1 MIRPA
6 RRQDARALAELEVR
20 AWRWSYVDFVPEE
33 DMPTVAERLER
44 WEAEPLD
51 DASVWDQD
59 GLVVGVVQ
67 VRPGE
72 DGDARVATLRGP
84 CVDPAAQGAGVGS
97 RLHAHA
103 IALMQ
108 AARCA
113 EGRLWTFEANGHAR
127 AFYEARGWEPDGGEG
142 RWRGVPE
149 IRYRRELGT

>member
-20 AWRWSYVDFVPEE
+20 AWRWSYVDFVAEE
-33 DMPTVAERLER
+33 DMPAVAERAER
-44 WEAEPLD
+44 WEREPLD
-51 DASVWDQD
+51 GASVWDQD

-72 DGDARVATLRGP
+72 DGDPRIATLRGLY
-84 CVDPAAQGAGVGS
+84 VDPAAQGAGVGS

-108 AARCA
+108 AAGCTT
-113 EGRLWTFEANGHAR
+113 GRLWTFAGNGHAR
-127 AFYEARGWEPDGGEG
+127 AFYETRGWEPDGTEG
-142 RWRGVPE
+142 AWRGVPE
-149 IRYRRELGT
+149 VRYRRALGA